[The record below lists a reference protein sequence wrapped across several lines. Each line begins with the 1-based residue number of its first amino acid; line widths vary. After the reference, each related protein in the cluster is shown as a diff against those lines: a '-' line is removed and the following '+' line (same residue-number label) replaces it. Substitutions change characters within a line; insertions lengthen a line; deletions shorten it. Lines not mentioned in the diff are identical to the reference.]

1 MPGFRILL
9 VGERGHIPDGLEA
22 GLRSDTDRILAD
34 VVAEAGEAVAALT
47 REEYAAAVCWAKS
60 EDELRAVIRL
70 RKASPDLPILVLAAD
85 ATSEFAAT
93 ARLAGATRTVTADPD
108 SALLSKYLRTAIE
121 SGDLR
126 REHAERTQDT
136 PTPAK
141 AARRSARSPAAKGGP
156 RLIPLVVEDDP
167 AYAALMLRAFEES
180 GLSSL
185 LPVLQS
191 GEEAID
197 YLSRLSL
204 MGGAALG
211 GPVPTIV
218 LLDVGLPGM
227 TGYDVLTWIRKRP
240 ALRRLPVVMLTVHA
254 DEKSITRAYQL
265 GANSFLVKPTEF
277 RAIVDLVSGLQRFW
291 GLAARVF
298 DL

>member
-9 VGERGHIPDGLEA
+9 VGERGTIPVGLAA
-22 GLRSDTDRILAD
+22 GLRSDTNGILAD
-34 VVAEAGEAVAALT
+34 IVSEAGEAVAALS
-47 REEYAAAVCWAKS
+47 REEYAAAVCWTKS

-70 RKASPDLPILVLAAD
+70 RKASPDLPILVLSAD
-85 ATSEFAAT
+85 VTPEFAAT
-93 ARLAGATRTVTADPD
+93 ARLAGATRTVPADPD
-108 SALLSKYLRTAIE
+108 VALLSKYLRTTIE

-126 REHAERTQDT
+126 REHAGRANET

-156 RLIPLVVEDDP
+156 RLVPLVVEDDP
-167 AYAALMLRAFEES
+167 AYAALLLRAFEEI
-180 GLSSL
+180 GLASP
-185 LPVLQS
+185 LPILKS

-197 YLSRLSL
+197 YLSHLPI
-204 MGGAALG
+204 MGGAARG

-218 LLDVGLPGM
+218 LMDVGLPGM
-227 TGYDVLTWIRKRP
+227 TGFDVLTWIRKRP
-240 ALRRLPVVMLTVHA
+240 ALRRMPVVMLTVHA
-254 DEKSITRAYQL
+254 DVESITRAYQV

-277 RAIVDLVSGLQRFW
+277 RGIVDLVSGLQRFW